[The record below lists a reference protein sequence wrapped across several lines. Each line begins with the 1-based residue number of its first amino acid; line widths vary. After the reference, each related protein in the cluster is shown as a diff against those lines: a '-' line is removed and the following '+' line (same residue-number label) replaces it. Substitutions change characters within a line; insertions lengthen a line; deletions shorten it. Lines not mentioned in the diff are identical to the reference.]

1 MPHCMTSD
9 PTRPLCPLPSMPWF
23 FPLLF
28 SWCVAAPLGL
38 GETWEQ
44 FRGPNGTGSIAPR
57 PLPTEWSE
65 TENIRWFTP
74 IQGLGWSSP
83 VVVDERIF
91 LTSAVA
97 QSTQDKELHGA
108 QQLRLIAL
116 DAETGRTLFDRE
128 IFPQDAAAPAVH
140 AKNSHA
146 SPTALWDG
154 ERLYVHFGHQGTAA
168 VDRDGAL
175 QWANRQHAY
184 PPTHGN
190 GGSPILV
197 GDALIF
203 TCDGGDNPY
212 TVALHRADGRE
223 LWRTPRATDASKKFS
238 FCTPTHIEI
247 DGRSQVISAG
257 SNIVQSLDPVT
268 GEVLWYVT
276 YDGYSVVPKPLLH
289 GGLLFV
295 CTGFGPTTL
304 LAIDPRGSGDVTET
318 HIRWKFPGQN
328 VPKTPSLIAYEE
340 VVILCS
346 DRGVASAVSVS
357 SGDELWKIRLG
368 GNYSASPL
376 LNGDR
381 LYFLSEEGE
390 TKVFRLG
397 TNGVE
402 EPQEIA
408 SSQLPGRAFASLAV
422 IGGDLLLRTEVG
434 LYRLGQP

>member
-1 MPHCMTSD
+1 
-9 PTRPLCPLPSMPWF
+9 
-23 FPLLF
+23 
-28 SWCVAAPLGL
+28 
-38 GETWEQ
+38 
-44 FRGPNGTGSIAPR
+44 
-57 PLPTEWSE
+57 
-65 TENIRWFTP
+65 
-74 IQGLGWSSP
+74 LGWSSP
-83 VVVDERIF
+83 VVADDRVF
-91 LTSAVA
+91 LTSAVS
-97 QSTQDKELHGA
+97 QSAQDKELQGA

-116 DAETGRTLFDRE
+116 DAEHGGILFDRE
-128 IFPQDAAAPAVH
+128 LFAQDESAPAVH

-146 SPTALWDG
+146 SPTPLWDG

-168 VDRDGAL
+168 VDRDGERL
-175 QWANRQHAY
+175 WANREHRY

-203 TCDGGDNPY
+203 TCDGGDSPY
-212 TVALHRADGRE
+212 TVGLHKADGRE
-223 LWRTPRATDASKKFS
+223 LWRTPRAIEASKKFS

-247 DGRSQVISAG
+247 DGRSQIISAG
-257 SNIVQSLDPVT
+257 SDIVQSLDPVT
-268 GEVLWYVT
+268 GQVLWYVT

-304 LAIDPRGSGDVTET
+304 LAIDPRGSGDVTGT
-318 HIRWKFPGQN
+318 HVRWKFAGQN
-328 VPKTPSLIAYEE
+328 VPKTPSLIAYQE
-340 VVILCS
+340 VMILCS

-357 SGDELWKIRLG
+357 SGEELWKVRLG

-390 TKVFRLG
+390 TKVFMLG
-397 TNGVE
+397 ATGAE
-402 EPQEIA
+402 EPRAIA

-422 IGGDLLLRTEVG
+422 IGRDLLLRTESG